1 MFIETLFCICILQ
14 RYSQKVVFTNKLRFM
29 WYSSN
34 KTDPMLKI
42 YGYCYLTKFMKI
54 HAMTKSFQ
62 YRITLSRILMH
73 SFHTSK
79 QKYCSLFGLDAIQ
92 KQIITHWGNK
102 STANSL
108 QIEKTEKIR
117 NVIILWKGHIE
128 QNISKSNITTCYW
141 TSNSSF
147 PKILIQMNIR
157 NGLLKVY

>member
-1 MFIETLFCICILQ
+1 MFTETLFCICILQ
-14 RYSQKVVFTNKLRFM
+14 TYSQKVVFNNKLRFM

-42 YGYCYLTKFMKI
+42 YGHCYLTKFMKI

-79 QKYCSLFGLDAIQ
+79 QKHCSLFGLDVIQ

-108 QIEKTEKIR
+108 QIEKNRE
-117 NVIILWKGHIE
+117 N
-128 QNISKSNITTCYW
+128 SKSNNSVERSYW
-141 TSNSSF
+141 TKYF
-147 PKILIQMNIR
+147 QIKYHYM
-157 NGLLKVY
+157 LLNFQFFVS

>member
-1 MFIETLFCICILQ
+1 
-14 RYSQKVVFTNKLRFM
+14 M

-34 KTDPMLKI
+34 KADPMLKI
-42 YGYCYLTKFMKI
+42 YGHCYLTKFMKI

-79 QKYCSLFGLDAIQ
+79 QKHCSLFGLDAIQ

-102 STANSL
+102 YTANSL

-117 NVIILWKGHIE
+117 NVIIL
-128 QNISKSNITTCYW
+128 
-141 TSNSSF
+141 
-147 PKILIQMNIR
+147 
-157 NGLLKVY
+157 